1 MPVITA
7 DILIEG
13 IRRDPIMHWL
23 EKPENQSRIL
33 ESAFDRVLA
42 TSTGVWEVSFSAGPL
57 PRSMGYEFVTIDD
70 AHGGRRVRF
79 RTTGRRTQGTLTF
92 SLRTVK
98 PPSNTMVT
106 LHHDYTPGRMLGAVL
121 DVTLAR
127 TALEQSWRR
136 VLENLRREIAED
148 SPQD

>member
-7 DILIEG
+7 DILITG

-33 ESAFDRVLA
+33 ESAFDRVIP
-42 TSTGVWEVSFSAGPL
+42 TNPGSWEVSFSAGPL
-57 PRSMGYEFVTIDD
+57 SRSMGYEFLTVDD

-79 RTTGRRTQGTLTF
+79 KTTGRRTQGSLTF

-106 LHHDYTPGRMLGAVL
+106 LHHDYTPGRVIGAVL
-121 DVTLAR
+121 DVALAR
-127 TALEQSWRR
+127 TALEESWKR
-136 VLENLRREIAED
+136 VLENLRREVEQDA
-148 SPQD
+148 PQG